1 VACIRLLLVE
11 DNSSDIRLMKE
22 AVHESKSATVIDFV
36 NDGEK
41 ALAHLRGEAGYSE
54 RVMPNIVVLDLN
66 LPRKHGLEVLAEIR
80 ADKDLSAIPVLV
92 MTTSTAEPTSAKHTI
107 WAPIAT
113 SSKPVDFNAFREL
126 VGAIDRFWLNVAR
139 LPDLDRS

>member
-1 VACIRLLLVE
+1 VACVRLLVVE
-11 DNSSDIRLMKE
+11 DNASDIRLMKE

-66 LPRKHGLEVLAEIR
+66 LPRKHGLEALAEIR

-92 MTTSTAEPTSAKHTI
+92 MTTSTAETDIRRAYELGANCYI
-107 WAPIAT
+107 V
-113 SSKPVDFNAFREL
+113 KPVDFNAFREL
-126 VGAIDRFWLNVAR
+126 VGAIGRFWLNVAR
-139 LPDLDRS
+139 LPDLDRN